1 MFSKGDGR
9 LRGKRG
15 RTLNGDEDRAVNTAR
30 TALSRAQ
37 PASVLKVSTH
47 TLCIST
53 AACYLSP
60 LRRSNGL
67 SDAVP
72 LFVALQA
79 AAADAAALDEAIP
92 EVAPPDPGRRD
103 RRTKGLDE
111 PPSDGDDETG
121 FHRKVSRTQAARSRA
136 RAAAM
141 KALPI
146 PRGRGASGADA
157 ETSPSQGISAAA
169 APASPKRKRAPPTG
183 PSRNR
188 YARVREVIC
197 MRNVV
202 TVLFLPARVYS

>member
-1 MFSKGDGR
+1 M
-9 LRGKRG
+9 
-15 RTLNGDEDRAVNTAR
+15 NAP
-30 TALSRAQ
+30 
-37 PASVLKVSTH
+37 PATCLE
-47 TLCIST
+47 
-53 AACYLSP
+53 
-60 LRRSNGL
+60 RL
-67 SDAVP
+67 SDAP
-72 LFVALQA
+72 IFTPSQPAP
-79 AAADAAALDEAIP
+79 DTAAALDDAIP
-92 EVAPPDPGRRD
+92 EFAPPYPGRRD
-103 RRTKGLDE
+103 RRPKGLDAPSSRSTSASPE
-111 PPSDGDDETG
+111 SPSDGDDETG
-121 FHRKVSRTQAARSRA
+121 FRRKVSRTQAARSRA

-202 TVLFLPARVYS
+202 TVLFSPARVYS